1 MNQSADTSAVAMAA
15 VVLRRSVKVVSHVVA
30 ALTYGAYA
38 NFPNYR
44 RVIQRLACSTKGKR
58 LQARSSH
65 SAQAR
70 ARMALT

>member
-1 MNQSADTSAVAMAA
+1 M
-15 VVLRRSVKVVSHVVA
+15 VSHVVA
-30 ALTYGAYA
+30 VLTYGAYA

-44 RVIQRLACSTKGKR
+44 RAIQRLACSTKGKR

-70 ARMALT
+70 ARVALT